1 MKKGILFGTFDV
13 WHAGYAMM
21 VEEAKRHCDYLI
33 VGLQTEHSRESKMKK
48 YTRNVSSPVNERFLV
63 LKSIHHI
70 DEVAIYTTEDEL
82 ENLLDFYKP
91 DCRFLGDDYKDV
103 AKSQITGYFKSGEVI
118 FIKRDHG
125 ISTTKFKERIAD
137 DIRG

>member
-21 VEEAKRHCDYLI
+21 VEDAKRHCDYLI
-33 VGLQTEHSRESKMKK
+33 VGLQTHQSSNSKIKK
-48 YTRNVSSPVNERFLV
+48 YTRNVSSPIHERFLV
-63 LKSIHHI
+63 LKSIRHI
-70 DEVAIYTTEDEL
+70 DEIAIYTTEPEL

-91 DCRFLGDDYKDV
+91 DCRFLGDDYRDV
-103 AKSQITGYFKSGEVI
+103 SKSQITGYSKSGEII

-125 ISTTKFKERIAD
+125 ISATKFKERIAD
-137 DIRG
+137 DIR